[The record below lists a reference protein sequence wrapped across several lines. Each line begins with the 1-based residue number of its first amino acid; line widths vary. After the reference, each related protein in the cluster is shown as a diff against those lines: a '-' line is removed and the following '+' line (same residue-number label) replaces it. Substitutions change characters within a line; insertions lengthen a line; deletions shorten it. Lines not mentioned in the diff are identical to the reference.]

1 MEEKLNDKKL
11 LYNIKLR
18 QVHAEELITISRDL
32 LETVGGLFSDMM
44 DNNLNHLMKYLD
56 FAALIILIPALILGI
71 RTQIQLTF

>member
-18 QVHAEELITISRDL
+18 QVYAEELITISRDL
-32 LETVGGLFSDMM
+32 LETVGGLFSDTM

-56 FAALIILIPALILGI
+56 FAALIILISALILGI